1 MRAFLIATLCLI
13 AFPMQAQTTSMELG
27 PALVMND
34 STIIATQAVYTE
46 SAAALRVYQRDAEG
60 WQLAATH
67 VIEGVADDD
76 NFGSAM
82 ALDGDLLAVGAD
94 GADDDKGVVYVF
106 ERSED
111 GAWEQIDMLVH
122 DDDSTQ
128 LGADLSLQGRTL
140 VVGAP
145 GVNRVLIVRDLGLES
160 KSQQLVAADGS
171 LEREDMFGASVAY
184 DGDRLYVGA
193 PGRDSLAGA
202 VYIFGMGE
210 SGFTQE
216 AVLTS
221 PGRKKFGKAL
231 HVRAPN
237 SVIATAPGLSLRE
250 MMMAGQRSFTLSGL
264 GSGPI
269 VELGLDETDQ
279 WIQTVVVDSLA
290 NRWLQMEAAIPL
302 VVRNEQLFVGM
313 PGQGGMVQRYSR
325 AADGGSWS
333 VSQEIA
339 GLGDEAGFG
348 SVIAASNDQLA
359 VLSPEQNY
367 GMGVITA
374 LELADDGVD
383 RTGRMTLVN
392 EVTLIRS
399 GRVDCEEGEAL
410 HFGCGRV
417 DLLSFLP
424 ISDLGGEAGVS
435 LNDVWGWTDPQ
446 TGAEY
451 ALVGRT
457 NGTSFVDISNPSAPV
472 LVGDL
477 PLTDGANP
485 SSWRDIKVYKDHAFI
500 VADNAGPHGMQVF
513 DLAML
518 RETVD
523 MPAALEA
530 KTIYRGV
537 RSAHNVIINEAT
549 GFAFLV
555 GFSAGGEHNCASGL
569 HMVNIQDPANPF
581 FAGCF
586 TDTTTEIRGAAST
599 HDAQCVTY
607 AGPDTAHLGREI
619 CFSSN
624 AQALSI
630 ADVTNKEDP
639 VALASVSYPGIRYA
653 HQGWLTEDQQYFYLN
668 DEIDELG
675 GTVDRTRTLIWD
687 VSDLDDPILASEFLA
702 DNRASDHNLYIRGN
716 LMYQSNYGSGLRIFD
731 ITDVLNPVEVGFFDT
746 ITMLPDEPGFIGSWS
761 NYPYFESGTI
771 VVTSI
776 DEGLFLVRMQAL
788 DL

>member
-1 MRAFLIATLCLI
+1 MRSISTATLCLI
-13 AFPMQAQTTSMELG
+13 ALSVQAQTTSLELG

-34 STIIATQAVYTE
+34 STIIVTQAAYGE
-46 SAAALRVYQRDAEG
+46 SAAALRVYRHEAEG
-60 WQLAATH
+60 WRLAATY
-67 VIEGVADDD
+67 VIDGVTEDD

-82 ALDGDLLAVGAD
+82 ALDGNLLAVGAD
-94 GADDDKGVVYVF
+94 GANDSMEGAVYVF
-106 ERSED
+106 ERSEY
-111 GAWEQIDMLVH
+111 GAWEQIDMLVLT
-122 DDDSTQ
+122 DDSTQ
-128 LGADLSLQGRTL
+128 LGADLALQGRTL
-140 VVGAP
+140 VAGAP
-145 GVNRVLIVRDLGLES
+145 GINKVVVVRDLGTEAQ
-160 KSQQLVAADGS
+160 SQRLYSAEGI
-171 LEREDMFGASVAY
+171 LERDDAFGTSVAI
-184 DGDRLYVGA
+184 DRGRMYAGA

-202 VYIFGMGE
+202 VYVFGMDE

-216 AVLTS
+216 AELTS
-221 PGRKKFGKAL
+221 PGRKRFGKAL
-231 HVRAPN
+231 HLLAPN
-237 SVIATAPGLSLRE
+237 SVIATAPGLTFRE
-250 MMMAGQRSFTLSGL
+250 LIMAGQRNFTLTGL

-269 VELGLDETDQ
+269 IELGLDETDQ
-279 WIQTVVVDSLA
+279 WAQTVVVDSLA
-290 NRWLQMEAAIPL
+290 DFQLQMDAAIPL
-302 VVRNEQLFVGM
+302 AVQDEQLFVGL
-313 PGQGGMVQRYSR
+313 PGQGVVQRYSR
-325 AADGGSWS
+325 ADDGGSWM
-333 VSQEIA
+333 VSLEIA
-339 GLGDEAGFG
+339 GLQDEDGFG
-348 SVIAASNDQLA
+348 SVIAVSNDRAA
-359 VLSPEQNY
+359 VLAPDQNY

-374 LELADDGVD
+374 LELEDDGVD
-383 RTGRMTLVN
+383 RTGRLTLVN
-392 EVTLIRS
+392 EVTLTRS
-399 GRVDCEEGEAL
+399 GRVDCEQGEAL

-513 DLAML
+513 DLATL
-518 RETVD
+518 RVTD
-523 MPAALEA
+523 NMPATLEA
-530 KTIYRGV
+530 RTIYRGV

-607 AGPDTAHLGREI
+607 AGPDVAHLGREI

-624 AQALSI
+624 AQAFSI
-630 ADVTNKEDP
+630 ADVTDKDNP
-639 VALASVSYPGIRYA
+639 LALASVSYPGIRYA
-653 HQGWLTEDQQYFYLN
+653 HQGWLTEDQHYFYLN

-675 GTVDRTRTLIWD
+675 GSVDRTRTLIWD
-687 VSDLDDPILASEFLA
+687 VTDLDDPILASEFLA

-731 ITDVLNPVEVGFFDT
+731 ITDVLSPVEVGFFDT

-771 VVTSI
+771 VFTSI
-776 DEGLFLVRMQAL
+776 DEGLFLVKMQEL